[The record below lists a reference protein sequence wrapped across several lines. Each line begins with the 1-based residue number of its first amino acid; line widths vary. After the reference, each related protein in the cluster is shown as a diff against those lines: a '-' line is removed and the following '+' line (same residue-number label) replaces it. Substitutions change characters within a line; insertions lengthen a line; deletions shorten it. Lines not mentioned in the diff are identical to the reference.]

1 MKKEPEGE
9 RIRCLFN
16 VDDCN
21 DKEFIEDKI
30 KNGLL
35 DPSLIDEEEE
45 IPADQKEETADSKEE
60 EKEKKE
66 EKPEIKEETDEN
78 GAINLM
84 AEKKVEKTKEE
95 LEEEAMDPTDENAE
109 ELRKLITQD
118 LIDKDLTM
126 NIVLGGKLG
135 SYRQKKFEEELAEDT
150 EYAVLDIM
158 TKGDLSSFKWLKSN
172 MKESMDYPALLYPL
186 QAQYVKE
193 SRFKPFMMDI
203 YYSALNFKD
212 VMVASGRVPRS
223 AYPATNTGQTN
234 LIGMEFAGKR
244 ESDGKRIMGLLPGK
258 TLFLVF

>member
-1 MKKEPEGE
+1 MITSDSYHSVCLATGLKKEPEGE

-16 VDDCN
+16 VDACN

-45 IPADQKEETADSKEE
+45 APV
-60 EKEKKE
+60 EKKE
-66 EKPEIKEETDEN
+66 DAPADGEKAEKVEKKPEETDEN

-95 LEEEAMDPTDENAE
+95 LEEEAMDPRDENE
-109 ELRKLITQD
+109 DELKKLITQD

-126 NIVLGGKLG
+126 NIVLDGKLG
-135 SYRQKKFEEELAEDT
+135 SYRQKKFEEELAEDS

-172 MKESMDYPALLYPL
+172 MKESLDYPALLYPL
-186 QAQYVKE
+186 QAKYVKE
-193 SRFKPFMMDI
+193 ERFKPFMMDI

-212 VMVASGRVPRS
+212 VMVRA
-223 AYPATNTGQTN
+223 
-234 LIGMEFAGKR
+234 
-244 ESDGKRIMGLLPGK
+244 
-258 TLFLVF
+258 

>member
-1 MKKEPEGE
+1 M
-9 RIRCLFN
+9 FN
-16 VDDCN
+16 VDACKDN
-21 DKEFIEDKI
+21 EFIEDKI

-35 DPSLIDEEEE
+35 DPSLVDEEEE
-45 IPADQKEETADSKEE
+45 APAEQKEAPTDA
-60 EKEKKE
+60 EKKE
-66 EKPEIKEETDEN
+66 EKKEEKEEEKPEETDEN

-95 LEEEAMDPTDENAE
+95 LEEEAMDPKDENEE

-126 NIVLGGKLG
+126 NIVLDGRLG

-172 MKESMDYPALLYPL
+172 MKESLEHPALLYPL
-186 QAQYVKE
+186 QAKYVQEK
-193 SRFKPFMMDI
+193 RFKPFMMDI

-223 AYPATNTGQTN
+223 AYPATNTGATN

-244 ESDGKRIMGLLPGK
+244 ETDGKRIMGLLPGK
-258 TLFLVF
+258 IIFSSSAF